1 MLKAFLIIFIL
12 CFAIIFG
19 GIYFVLWPLA
29 QQYLDAISAVL
40 QPVLES
46 ALETLPAVPPEGIE
60 GIGGLI
66 GLLPILER
74 IGADVLGHQFKELAA
89 GGVTIEEAQQ
99 ALDILRQKL
108 PAEDLAFLLALLNLL
123 P

>member
-1 MLKAFLIIFIL
+1 MIKVFLIIVVL
-12 CFAIIFG
+12 LLAIIIG
-19 GIYFVLWPLA
+19 AVYFVLWPLA
-29 QQYLDAISAVL
+29 QQYLVAITAVL

-46 ALETLPAVPPEGIE
+46 VSETLPAVPPEGVE
-60 GIGGLI
+60 GIAGLL
-66 GLLPILER
+66 GLLPILES
-74 IGADVLGHQFKELAA
+74 IGADVLGQFKELAA